1 MKIKDLVKR
10 SIASNIRRARLNANM
25 TQAEAAEKLGITA
38 QAISNFERGVNGIET
53 SMLLRMCEIYN
64 VSFYAITG
72 EEKETLDQLQLT
84 ESEMALL
91 KMFRR
96 FPEIQQD
103 SLILMVEK
111 FEAVPE
117 ASRESALEAFQ
128 SMLKMLQIL

>member
-25 TQAEAAEKLGITA
+25 TQAEAAEKLGVTA

-53 SMLLRMCEIYN
+53 SVLLRMCEIYN

-84 ESEMALL
+84 EREMALL
-91 KMFRR
+91 EMFRR